1 MRFNNTEQVVGR
13 EELAK
18 DFDRVIGMVKKYG
31 FVLLADNNALYK
43 LSVIN
48 ANDLIRTEK
57 QKAKRMTLPEA
68 MIRVLR
74 YEPGMS
80 LHSKEIADKIT
91 QQELFFKKDRS
102 FVHSVQVR
110 ACASNNPH
118 LFNCLKMSRV
128 ELRPDYNKP
137 KEE

>member
-1 MRFNNTEQVVGR
+1 MRFNNTEQIVGR

-31 FVLLADNNALYK
+31 FVLLADNNAMYK

-68 MIRVLR
+68 MIRVLK
-74 YEPGMS
+74 YEP
-80 LHSKEIADKIT
+80 
-91 QQELFFKKDRS
+91 
-102 FVHSVQVR
+102 
-110 ACASNNPH
+110 
-118 LFNCLKMSRV
+118 
-128 ELRPDYNKP
+128 
-137 KEE
+137 